1 MEQLEYFIMRSAINA
16 ISFILF
22 GASMLVFISAL
33 LIPMLNK
40 LTSQGG
46 DSETDVYE
54 SSGLLKKTIEKS
66 ALEQTQGPIVINKLE
81 TSITEFEGKVAPND
95 SAIDKNPEVSSVM
108 QSQQI
113 SPETTIPQIDEKS
126 PEPVNPAG
134 AEEENRS
141 PQTPMSLLVLGGGSF
156 SPGEVRPKA
165 NVQEE
170 IDKIIPLIQEQSL
183 NNVIVEGHADKAIPD
198 GFSTEQASKWNKFV
212 SLQRAKAVA
221 RMLQRKG
228 VANDRIIVKG
238 LGDAVP
244 LASNFTQEGR
254 SMNRRVEIKLSAAR

>member
-1 MEQLEYFIMRSAINA
+1 MRSAINA

-40 LTSQGG
+40 STSQGG
-46 DSETDVYE
+46 DSGTDGYE
-54 SSGLLKKTIEKS
+54 SFGLPEKTIEQS
-66 ALEQTQGPIVINKLE
+66 AQEQAQGPIDINKLE
-81 TSITEFEGKVAPND
+81 TPITEPEGKVAQND
-95 SAIDKNPEVSSVM
+95 NAIDKNPVDSSVM
-108 QSQQI
+108 QSQQTAPGTA
-113 SPETTIPQIDEKS
+113 SPQVEEKL
-126 PEPVNPAG
+126 PEPVNTTG

-141 PQTPMSLLVLGGGSF
+141 PQEPMSLLVLGGSSF

-165 NVQEE
+165 NVQEA

-183 NNVIVEGHADKAIPD
+183 NNVIVEGHADNATPD
-198 GFSTEQASKWNKFV
+198 GFSAEQAAKWNKFV

-221 RMLQRKG
+221 RMLKQKG
-228 VANDRIIVKG
+228 VVNDRIIVKG

-244 LASNFTQEGR
+244 LASNLTREGR
-254 SMNRRVEIKLSAAR
+254 SNNRRVEIKLSAAR

>member
-1 MEQLEYFIMRSAINA
+1 MRSAINA

-40 LTSQGG
+40 STSQGG
-46 DSETDVYE
+46 DSETDIYE

-66 ALEQTQGPIVINKLE
+66 ALEHTQSPIVMNKLE
-81 TSITEFEGKVAPND
+81 TSITEFECKVAPND
-95 SAIDKNPEVSSVM
+95 NAIDKNRVDSSVM
-108 QSQQI
+108 QSQQA
-113 SPETTIPQIDEKS
+113 SSETTIPQIDEES
-126 PEPVNPAG
+126 PEQIKPTG

-141 PQTPMSLLVLGGGSF
+141 PQAPMSLLVLGGSSF

-165 NVQEE
+165 NVQEA

-183 NNVIVEGHADKAIPD
+183 NNVIVEGHADKATPD
-198 GFSTEQASKWNKFV
+198 GFSPEQSSKWNKFV

-221 RMLQRKG
+221 WMLKQKG

-244 LASNFTQEGR
+244 LASNLTKEGR
-254 SMNRRVEIKLSAAR
+254 SKNRRVEIKLSAAR

>member
-1 MEQLEYFIMRSAINA
+1 MEQREYFIMRSAINA

-22 GASMLVFISAL
+22 GASMLVFISTL

-40 LTSQGG
+40 SISQGG
-46 DSETDVYE
+46 NSETDVYE
-54 SSGLLKKTIEKS
+54 PSGLVKKTIEKS
-66 ALEQTQGPIVINKLE
+66 ALEQTQGPIVINQLE

-95 SAIDKNPEVSSVM
+95 NAIDKNRVDSSVT
-108 QSQQI
+108 QSQQT
-113 SPETTIPQIDEKS
+113 SPETTIPQIDEKL
-126 PEPVNPAG
+126 PEPINPTG

-141 PQTPMSLLVLGGGSF
+141 PQAPMSLLVLGGGSF

-165 NVQEE
+165 NVQEA
-170 IDKIIPLIQEQSL
+170 IDKIIPLIQEQFL
-183 NNVIVEGHADKAIPD
+183 NNVIVEGHADNATPD
-198 GFSTEQASKWNKFV
+198 GFSTEQASKWNKIV

-221 RMLQRKG
+221 RMLKQKG

-244 LASNFTQEGR
+244 LASNLTKEGR
-254 SMNRRVEIKLSAAR
+254 SNNRRVEIKLSAAR

>member
-40 LTSQGG
+40 SISQGG
-46 DSETDVYE
+46 DSVTGVYE
-54 SSGLLKKTIEKS
+54 SSGLAKKTIEES
-66 ALEQTQGPIVINKLE
+66 AQEQTQGPIVINKPE
-81 TSITEFEGKVAPND
+81 TSVTEFEGKVAPND
-95 SAIDKNPEVSSVM
+95 NAIDKNRVDSSVM
-108 QSQQI
+108 QPPQTA
-113 SPETTIPQIDEKS
+113 PETMIPPIDEES
-126 PEPVNPAG
+126 PEPVNPTG

-141 PQTPMSLLVLGGGSF
+141 PQEPMSLLVLGGGSF

-165 NVQEE
+165 DVQEA

-183 NNVIVEGHADKAIPD
+183 NNVIVEGHADNAIPD
-198 GFSTEQASKWNKFV
+198 GFSAKQASKWNKFV

-221 RMLQRKG
+221 RMLKRKG

-244 LASNFTQEGR
+244 LASNLTKEGR
-254 SMNRRVEIKLSAAR
+254 SNNRRVEIKLSAVR